1 LKPYP
6 CAHVIHPFV
15 DLALN
20 LYREGLRG
28 KDVERAELSIS
39 EDYLPVVGE
48 PRDAKLRP
56 RTPTHARASLIYCV
70 AAALHL
76 GHLGV
81 EAFSD
86 DRIGDPEIMELASRM
101 HPVAEPQ
108 PTPRTQFRGRIV
120 LETTG
125 GRRIERVQEHNR
137 GSLENPMTRNEIEEK
152 FNGNAAR
159 LLAPDKI
166 TSVRSIVSDLG
177 AMKTISDLVD
187 CCVVE

>member
-1 LKPYP
+1 M
-6 CAHVIHPFV
+6 
-15 DLALN
+15 
-20 LYREGLRG
+20 
-28 KDVERAELSIS
+28 
-39 EDYLPVVGE
+39 
-48 PRDAKLRP
+48 
-56 RTPTHARASLIYCV
+56 
-70 AAALHL
+70 

-86 DRIGDPEIMELASRM
+86 DRIGDPEIIELASRM
-101 HPVAEPQ
+101 HLVVESRPA
-108 PTPRTQFRGRIV
+108 PRTQFGGRIV

-152 FNGNAAR
+152 FNGNAAP
-159 LLAPDKI
+159 LLAPEKI

-187 CCVVE
+187 GCVVA